1 MRIFKPGKIFNE
13 KCLKAVF
20 FVAVMLLYSAAVFA
34 SGGGG
39 GEHAE
44 QVSVWHDID
53 TYKVLNF
60 GILAIFLFFV
70 AKKPVKEFFTSRI
83 KGIENELA
91 DLEQKKEEAEKKI
104 AKFEAKLKDLD
115 EESKKIVDAY
125 IKQGEEAKKRIL
137 AQAEEEAAKLEDMAK
152 RSIDLEFKTAKA
164 ELKKEIVEKAIDE
177 AEKLI
182 QDSISAD
189 DQARLVDEYLE
200 KVVA

>member
-1 MRIFKPGKIFNE
+1 MRIFKPGNVFNE
-13 KCLKAVF
+13 KCLKTIF
-20 FVAVMLLYSAAVFA
+20 FAAIMLLYSAAVFA

-44 QVSVWHDID
+44 PVSVWHDID

-60 GILAIFLFFV
+60 AILAIFLFFV

-115 EESKKIVDAY
+115 AESKKIVDAY

-137 AQAEEEAAKLEDMAK
+137 VQAEEEAGKLEDMAK
-152 RSIDLEFKTAKA
+152 RNIDLEFKTAKA
-164 ELKKEIVEKAIDE
+164 ELKKEIVEKAIAE

-182 QDSISAD
+182 QSSISAD

>member
-1 MRIFKPGKIFNE
+1 MRIFKQGKIFNE

-44 QVSVWHDID
+44 PVSKWHDID

-60 GILAIFLFFV
+60 GVLAIALFFI

-91 DLEQKKEEAEKKI
+91 ELEQKKEDAEKKI
-104 AKFEAKLKDLD
+104 GEFEARLKDLD
-115 EESKKIVDAY
+115 GESKKIVDAY
-125 IKQGEEAKKRIL
+125 IKQGEEAKQRIL
-137 AQAEEEAAKLEDMAK
+137 AQAKEEAAKLEDMAK
-152 RSIDLEFKTAKA
+152 HSIELEFKTAKA
-164 ELKKEIVEKAIDE
+164 GLKKEITEKAIVE

-182 QDSISAD
+182 QSSITSD
-189 DQARLVDEYLE
+189 DQDRLVGEYLE

>member
-1 MRIFKPGKIFNE
+1 MFKISNKYFKIIFFALIM
-13 KCLKAVF
+13 LF
-20 FVAVMLLYSAAVFA
+20 FSVVVFA
-34 SGGGG
+34 SGGG

-44 QVSVWHDID
+44 QVSKWHDID

-83 KGIENELA
+83 SGIEKELVE
-91 DLEQKKEEAEKKI
+91 LEQKKGEAEKQV
-104 AKFEAKLKDLD
+104 AEFETKLKDLD
-115 EESKKIVDAY
+115 GESKKIVETY
-125 IKQGEEAKKRIL
+125 IQQGKEAKQRIL
-137 AQAEEEAAKLEDMAK
+137 AQAEEEVSKLEEMAT
-152 RSIDLEFKTAKA
+152 RSINLEFKTAKA
-164 ELKKEIVEKAIDE
+164 ELKKEIVEKAIAE

-182 QDSISAD
+182 QSSISSE

>member
-20 FVAVMLLYSAAVFA
+20 FAAVMLLYSAAVFA

-137 AQAEEEAAKLEDMAK
+137 VQAEEEATKLEDMAK

-164 ELKKEIVEKAIDE
+164 ELKKEIVEKAIVE

-182 QDSISAD
+182 QSSISAD

>member
-1 MRIFKPGKIFNE
+1 MRMFNVSNKYFKIIFFALAML
-13 KCLKAVF
+13 CFSAV
-20 FVAVMLLYSAAVFA
+20 VFA

-39 GEHAE
+39 GEHADP
-44 QVSVWHDID
+44 VSVWHNID

-60 GILAIFLFFV
+60 AVLGIFLFFI

-83 KGIENELA
+83 KGIEKELA
-91 DLEQKKEEAEKKI
+91 DLEQKKEEAEKKVVE
-104 AKFEAKLKDLD
+104 FETKLKDLD
-115 EESKKIVDAY
+115 GESKKIVETY
-125 IKQGEEAKKRIL
+125 IQQGKEAKQRIL
-137 AQAEEEAAKLEDMAK
+137 AQAEEEVAKLEDMAK

-164 ELKKEIVEKAIDE
+164 ELKKEIVEKAIVE

-182 QDSISAD
+182 QSSISAD

>member
-1 MRIFKPGKIFNE
+1 MRMFKQGKIFNE

-44 QVSVWHDID
+44 PVSKWHDID

-60 GILAIFLFFV
+60 AVLAIALFFI

-91 DLEQKKEEAEKKI
+91 DLEQKKEDAEKKI
-104 AKFEAKLKDLD
+104 GEFEARLKDLD
-115 EESKKIVDAY
+115 GESKKIVDAY
-125 IKQGEEAKKRIL
+125 IKQGEEAKQRIL
-137 AQAEEEAAKLEDMAK
+137 AQAKEEAAKLEDMAK
-152 RSIDLEFKTAKA
+152 RTIELEFKTAKA
-164 ELKKEIVEKAIDE
+164 DLKKEITEKAIVE

-182 QDSISAD
+182 QGSITSE
-189 DQARLVDEYLE
+189 DQDRLVGEYLE